1 MQRQHER
8 LRALLEPAVTA
19 LGYELVGVEYFPQ
32 GSGSM
37 VRVYID
43 SPDGIT
49 VDDCERVSHQ
59 VSGVLDVED
68 PVRGGYTLEVSSP
81 GVDRPLYTPEDFSR
95 FAGERVR
102 VRLDVPVQGRR
113 NITGILKGF
122 SDGNVV
128 VLEDGEER
136 RLPLDAIGKA
146 KLAPELDFRRNRR

>member
-1 MQRQHER
+1 MHRQQEH
-8 LRALLEPAVTA
+8 LQALLEPSVVA

-32 GSGSM
+32 RTGAM
-37 VRVYID
+37 LRVYID

-81 GVDRPLYTPEDFSR
+81 GVDRPLYTPEHFSR

-122 SDGNVV
+122 SDGKVI

-136 RLPLDAIGKA
+136 RLPLEAIGKA